1 MNLRPAAALALVGWY
16 LMVPP
21 TGRDYSMGN
30 VGVPRTP
37 EDNYWLSPGAAD
49 AYARAATRRG
59 DPGARGRQVGE
70 VRRTSRSH
78 LETVFGGGGS
88 SVCVAPKPPVRSRES
103 ARPTQNR
110 RHSRLDRSRRWWWCR
125 TPPMGES
132 YPLNRLDQ
140 RKASSTKYGSS
151 RFRGSSPLP
160 SHRPPVA
167 APIGL

>member
-88 SVCVAPKPPVRSRES
+88 LYVLRPSHQFVRGSQR
-103 ARPTQNR
+103 ARPKTAVIPGWIAADAGGVVATHPWGNR
-110 RHSRLDRSRRWWWCR
+110 I
-125 TPPMGES
+125 P
-132 YPLNRLDQ
+132 
-140 RKASSTKYGSS
+140 
-151 RFRGSSPLP
+151 
-160 SHRPPVA
+160 
-167 APIGL
+167 